1 MMEDLQDF
9 ISRSLAEY
17 AEDVKQTVNEAAKNV
32 GKETVKELKKTS
44 PKLTG
49 NYKKGWTKKIQN
61 KGRGIKKVI
70 VYNKNA
76 PHLTHLLEHGHAKR
90 NGGRVAAKVHIEPA
104 EIKAAD
110 NFEQTV
116 REELSR

>member
-17 AEDVKQTVNEAAKNV
+17 AEDVKQIVNEAAKNV
-32 GKETVKELKKTS
+32 GEETVKELKKTS

-49 NYKKGWTKKIQN
+49 NYKKGWTKKVQS
-61 KGRGIKKVI
+61 KGLGIKKVI
-70 VYNKNA
+70 VYNKNE
-76 PHLTHLLEHGHAKR
+76 PHLTHLLERGHAKR

>member
-9 ISRSLAEY
+9 IARSLTEY
-17 AEDVKQTVNEAAKNV
+17 AEDVKQIVNEAEKNV
-32 GKETVKELKKTS
+32 GEGAVKELKKTS
-44 PKLTG
+44 PKQTG

-70 VYNKNA
+70 VYNKNE
-76 PHLTHLLEHGHAKR
+76 PHLTYLLEHGHAKR
-90 NGGRVAAKVHIEPA
+90 NGGRVAAKVHIDPA
-104 EIKAAD
+104 AAKAAEE
-110 NFEQTV
+110 FEKTV